1 MAKSKKIKKHRKFWL
16 VVKILILVILLT
28 VLGGGLF
35 LYLKYGD
42 EVISMQ
48 QEAKELVAQSTE
60 DTFRSSETTIAY
72 TKKGKQLAVLKG
84 DKDAYYLTIDKI
96 PKYVQDAFLVTEDK
110 KFYQHDGIDMK
121 GIFRAAVALI
131 KNNGEK
137 KQGASGQC

>member
-1 MAKSKKIKKHRKFWL
+1 MEVSMAKSKKIKKHRKFWL

-42 EVISMQ
+42 EVIGMQ

-84 DKDAYYLTIDKI
+84 DKDVLLSIK
-96 PKYVQDAFLVTEDK
+96 FLNMCRM
-110 KFYQHDGIDMK
+110 HS
-121 GIFRAAVALI
+121 L
-131 KNNGEK
+131 
-137 KQGASGQC
+137 